1 MMSRATS
8 VIIWSEICCTSYN
21 VAFLPL
27 CCFVLPSLSS
37 GIVCVLGVRGWQEP
51 DVDCL
56 LLIFSLALLV
66 AYPLSLAYRH

>member
-1 MMSRATS
+1 
-8 VIIWSEICCTSYN
+8 
-21 VAFLPL
+21 
-27 CCFVLPSLSS
+27 VLPSLSS